1 MQTYCFLM
9 KKLFLATLVAIVL
22 VTPLSA
28 ATDLFTFGFEGGWSS
43 AMEGPFMGFHTFGH
57 FGASLDSSTTAG
69 IGTLV
74 DVDLGIRRAAKGDY
88 DANMAFVFGPSFTF
102 DVSQY
107 CTLNLMVGPE
117 FDVLKY
123 RYIDDSDLAVGIGGT
138 FGATF
143 VPMEERKS
151 RVQLGF
157 TTGIIFSAAYNFT
170 SDTPGFITAKA
181 FFGMTTIS
189 PYAGLEYLD
198 LYDDI
203 IYEIY
208 SNY

>member
-1 MQTYCFLM
+1 M
-9 KKLFLATLVAIVL
+9 KKLLLAVLAAILVL
-22 VTPLSA
+22 TPLSA

-43 AMEGPFMGFHTFGH
+43 AMEGPMMGFHTFGH
-57 FGASLDSSTTAG
+57 FGASIDSSSTAG

-74 DVDLGIRRAAKGDY
+74 DVDLGLRRAIVGDY
-88 DANMAFVFGPSFTF
+88 DAVMAFAFGPSFTF

-107 CTLNLMVGPE
+107 CTLNFMVGPE

-123 RYIDDSDLAVGIGGT
+123 RYKDDSDLAIGIGGT

-143 VPMEERKS
+143 VPVEERKS

-157 TTGIIFSAAYNFT
+157 TTGIIFSATTNFT
-170 SDTPGFITAKA
+170 SDTPGFLSAKA

-189 PYAGLEYLD
+189 PYAGMEYFD
-198 LYDDI
+198 IYDDI
-203 IYEIY
+203 LYEIY
-208 SNY
+208 SSY